1 VSVSDGRVVIE
12 DVEAHRGST
21 DLTLGPTSFLR
32 RLDAS
37 AARLSSNDAAVAA
50 YLRRNPLAGALS
62 TADQLAHGAGVSKA
76 AVVRFAVRLGYPGFT
91 ELREHLRQQLIQQQ
105 AESPPVV
112 GDEGID
118 DVRIFLSTKLA
129 SDLASLSSFV
139 ESVNQ
144 RDLQRCAELLVQR
157 DATVFV
163 AGHRRG
169 FAAAMFAQRM
179 FNWVRPGVRLWRM
192 EEPGLALA
200 LDEIRA
206 GDVVLAFAFRRY
218 PRVTGVLLEYAR
230 EVGAFSILVTESL
243 TCPFVALADSVLLC
257 PSVESAAFDSNVPA
271 VFCIETLAGLMI
283 KLVGAQVEVR
293 IRQLHDSRHAS
304 RIEDAEVAG
313 ESGLPARAQAVAR
326 GRRRGAR

>member
-1 VSVSDGRVVIE
+1 MIG
-12 DVEAHRGST
+12 DVEDHRRST
-21 DLTLGPTSFLR
+21 DLPLGPTSFLR

-37 AARLSSNDAAVAA
+37 AATLSANDTAVAA

-62 TADQLAHGAGVSKA
+62 TADQLARAAGVSKA

-91 ELREHLRQQLIQQQ
+91 ELREHLRQQLTQPRT
-105 AESPPVV
+105 ESLP
-112 GDEGID
+112 GARDEGMD

-139 ESVNQ
+139 ESVDQ
-144 RDLQRCAELLVQR
+144 RDLQRCAELLVQP

-169 FAAAMFAQRM
+169 FATAMFAQRM
-179 FNWVRPGVRLWRM
+179 FSWVRPGVRLWRM

-200 LDEIRA
+200 LDEIRP

-230 EVGAFSILVTESL
+230 EVGASSILVTESL

-257 PSVESAAFDSNVPA
+257 PSVESAAFDSNMPA

-283 KLVGAQVEVR
+283 KLVGGEVEVR
-293 IRQLHDSRHAS
+293 IRQLHDSQHAS
-304 RIEDAEVAG
+304 RIEDADAAV
-313 ESGLPARAQAVAR
+313 ESGLPTRAQAVAR
-326 GRRRGAR
+326 GRRLGARF

>member
-1 VSVSDGRVVIE
+1 MGNLSAN
-12 DVEAHRGST
+12 DV
-21 DLTLGPTSFLR
+21 
-32 RLDAS
+32 
-37 AARLSSNDAAVAA
+37 AVAA

-62 TADQLAHGAGVSKA
+62 TADQLARTVGVSKA

-91 ELREHLRQQLIQQQ
+91 ELREHLRQQLIHPQV
-105 AESPPVV
+105 ESARVAR
-112 GDEGID
+112 DEGVD
-118 DVRIFLSTKLA
+118 DVRILLSTKLA

-139 ESVNQ
+139 ESVDQ
-144 RDLQRCAELLVQR
+144 RDLQRCAEILVR
-157 DATVFV
+157 PDATVFV

-192 EEPGLALA
+192 EESGLALA

-230 EVGAFSILVTESL
+230 EVGASTILVTESL

-257 PSVESAAFDSNVPA
+257 PSVGSAALDSNVPA
-271 VFCIETLAGLMI
+271 VFCIESLAGLMI
-283 KLVGAQVEVR
+283 KLVGQEVDVR

-304 RIEDAEVAG
+304 RIEDADVAG
-313 ESGLPARAQAVAR
+313 ESDLPAPAQTVAR
-326 GRRRGAR
+326 RRRLGPR

>member
-1 VSVSDGRVVIE
+1 VIGDAEGDGR
-12 DVEAHRGST
+12 ST
-21 DLTLGPTSFLR
+21 DLALGRTFLR
-32 RLDAS
+32 RLDA
-37 AARLSSNDAAVAA
+37 AAPSLSSNDVTVAA

-62 TADQLAHGAGVSKA
+62 TADQLAHSVGVSKA
-76 AVVRFAVRLGYPGFT
+76 AVVRFALRLGYPGFT
-91 ELREHLRQQLIQQQ
+91 ELREHLRQQVMHQQ
-105 AESPPVV
+105 AESPSVV

-118 DVRIFLSTKLA
+118 DVRILLSTKLA

-139 ESVNQ
+139 ESVDQ
-144 RDLQRCAELLVQR
+144 RDLQRCAELLVQP

-179 FNWVRPGVRLWRM
+179 FNWIRPGVRMWRT

-206 GDVVLAFAFRRY
+206 RDVVLAFAFRRY

-230 EVGAFSILVTESL
+230 EVGASTILVTESL

-271 VFCIETLAGLMI
+271 VFCIESLAGLMI
-283 KLVGAQVEVR
+283 KLVGAEVDVR

-304 RIEDAEVAG
+304 RIEDADMPG
-313 ESGLPARAQAVAR
+313 ESSLPARAQTVV
-326 GRRRGAR
+326 RRRRRLGAR

>member
-1 VSVSDGRVVIE
+1 MCSRGRGVSG
-12 DVEAHRGST
+12 DVEGDHAST
-21 DLTLGPTSFLR
+21 GLTLGPTFLS
-32 RLDAS
+32 RLNAS
-37 AARLSSNDAAVAA
+37 AASLSSNDAAIAA
-50 YLRRNPLAGALS
+50 YLRRNPIAGALS
-62 TADQLAHGAGVSKA
+62 TADQLARGAGVSKA
-76 AVVRFAVRLGYPGFT
+76 AVVRFAIRLGYPGFT
-91 ELREHLRQQLIQQQ
+91 ELREHLRQQLVHQQ
-105 AESPPVV
+105 AESLSVDDD
-112 GDEGID
+112 GGTD
-118 DVRIFLSTKLA
+118 DVRIFLSSKLA

-139 ESVNQ
+139 ESVDQ
-144 RDLQRCAELLVQR
+144 HDLQRCAELLVQR

-230 EVGAFSILVTESL
+230 EVGASTILVTESL
-243 TCPFVALADSVLLC
+243 TCPFVRLADSVLLC

-271 VFCIETLAGLMI
+271 VFCIESLAGLMI
-283 KLVGAQVEVR
+283 KLVGAEVDVR
-293 IRQLHDSRHAS
+293 IRRLHDSRHAS
-304 RIEDAEVAG
+304 RIEDADVAG
-313 ESGLPARAQAVAR
+313 ESVLPARPRAVAR
-326 GRRRGAR
+326 RRRLGAR

>member
-1 VSVSDGRVVIE
+1 VSVSDGRVVIGE
-12 DVEAHRGST
+12 VEGQPRST
-21 DLTLGPTSFLR
+21 DVTLGPTSFLR
-32 RLDAS
+32 RLDTS
-37 AARLSSNDAAVAA
+37 AASLSSNDLAVAA

-62 TADQLAHGAGVSKA
+62 TAEQLARGAGVSKA

-91 ELREHLRQQLIQQQ
+91 ELREQLRQQLLQQQ
-105 AESPPVV
+105 ADSPVV
-112 GDEGID
+112 GDESID

-139 ESVNQ
+139 ESVDQ

-157 DATVFV
+157 DGTVFV

-230 EVGAFSILVTESL
+230 EVGASTILVTESL

-271 VFCIETLAGLMI
+271 VFCIESLAGLMI
-283 KLVGAQVEVR
+283 KLVGAEVEVR
-293 IRQLHDSRHAS
+293 IQQLHDSRHAS
-304 RIEDAEVAG
+304 RIEDADMAG
-313 ESGLPARAQAVAR
+313 ESELPARAQAVAR
-326 GRRRGAR
+326 GRRLGAR

>member
-1 VSVSDGRVVIE
+1 MG
-12 DVEAHRGST
+12 EANRAST
-21 DLTLGPTSFLR
+21 DLTLGPTPFLR
-32 RLDAS
+32 RLDAAVAS
-37 AARLSSNDAAVAA
+37 LSSNDVAVAA

-62 TADQLAHGAGVSKA
+62 TADQLARCVGVSKA
-76 AVVRFAVRLGYPGFT
+76 AVVRFAARLGYAGFT
-91 ELREHLRQQLIQQQ
+91 ELREHLRQQLIHQQI
-105 AESPPVV
+105 ESPHVV
-112 GDEGID
+112 RDEGTD
-118 DVRIFLSTKLA
+118 DVRVFLSTKLT

-139 ESVNQ
+139 ESVDQ
-144 RDLQRCAELLVQR
+144 RDLQRCAELLVQPH
-157 DATVFV
+157 ATVFV

-200 LDEIRA
+200 LDEISA

-230 EVGAFSILVTESL
+230 EVGASTILVTETL
-243 TCPFVALADSVLLC
+243 TCPFVELADSILLC

-271 VFCIETLAGLMI
+271 VFCIESLAGLMI
-283 KLVGAQVEVR
+283 KLVGAEVEVR

-304 RIEDAEVAG
+304 RIEDADVAG
-313 ESGLPARAQAVAR
+313 ESELPARAQAVAR
-326 GRRRGAR
+326 GRRLGAR